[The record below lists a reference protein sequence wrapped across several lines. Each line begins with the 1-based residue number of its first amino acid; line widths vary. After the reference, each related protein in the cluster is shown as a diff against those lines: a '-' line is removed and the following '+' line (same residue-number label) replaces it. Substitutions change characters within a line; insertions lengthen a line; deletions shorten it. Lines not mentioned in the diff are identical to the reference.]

1 MSVVLL
7 KGFVEEELNVRNQR
21 DFQRRPSRH
30 PVNIPC
36 QVVRERDFRLVAD
49 RVANLSTW
57 GMLVSPA
64 DPVVTGEKVFV
75 CFQLPGSEDWIDA
88 CATVTR
94 VVHGRRPTETSRM
107 LGLEFDDLAPYD
119 RFRVRRALGR
129 RPVTPP
135 GTRPGRR
142 SDEFS
147 LKSLAA

>member
-1 MSVVLL
+1 M
-7 KGFVEEELNVRNQR
+7 RNQR

-75 CFQLPGSEDWIDA
+75 CFKLPGSEDWIDA

-94 VVHGRRPTETSRM
+94 VIHGRRPTETSRM

-119 RFRVRRALGR
+119 RYRVRRALER

-135 GTRPGRR
+135 GARPGRR
-142 SDEFS
+142 SEEFS
-147 LKSLAA
+147 LESLAA